1 MLKIAKTNFFVNEE
15 KRTIVGKLIVPDDEE
30 LFDLAQIVDESDE
43 DFCYE
48 NLKNSYDFTV
58 FEAKAKCCPD
68 DKWDVEKGK
77 NIVNERLG
85 KMIIQKIKRQAKEER
100 SELTKRISE
109 LDEIILQCDKSINNS
124 NKFID
129 KIIKG
134 E

>member
-48 NLKNSYDFTV
+48 NLKGSYEFTV

>member
-30 LFDLAQIVDESDE
+30 LFDLAQVVDESDE

-109 LDEIILQCDKSINNS
+109 LDEIILQCDKSINNL